1 MFKYILVRTYMWNH
15 IFLEYAFFWYSI
27 LKNMCAC
34 VLCEKEGERQR
45 RERERERKRII

>member
-1 MFKYILVRTYMWNH
+1 VESYILG
-15 IFLEYAFFWYSI
+15 ICFIFWYSI